1 MKNSIGLFLLF
12 SVLCLCACNS
22 LKKPESYKPI
32 SIILDTDIG
41 PDYDDVGAV
50 TILHALA
57 DSGKVQILGIFSSNK
72 DSLVVP
78 TIDVLNHYFGRPDIP
93 TGAPKSG
100 GVTISASQHWPDSIV
115 ARYPHQYRSTAEAPD
130 AVSQYRKILADQPD
144 GSVTLVTVGFLTNMS
159 NLLQSLPDQFSPK
172 NGSELVALKVKK
184 MVSMAGMF
192 PKGRE
197 FNVHMDSTAS
207 KYCFEHWPTPIIF
220 TGFEIGSKVKTGLKL
235 VGSSIRNSP
244 VKDAFRIAMAGS
256 KEDLNGR
263 MSWDQTA
270 VLIAIYG
277 TAPFF
282 TTAKGTIRVNPDGSN
297 TWEDNPEGKHTYVGM
312 KMSPDSLGNF
322 IERRMMHQPDP
333 TFRTISPEMLKD
345 KIAGGWAGKII
356 GVTYGAPTEFRALG
370 RTYEDSIHWS
380 PKDAPGALTQDDLYV
395 QLTFLMTMDQYGIDA
410 PAKKYQELFAKA
422 GYMLWHANAQS
433 RKNYFDSIFPPRSG
447 APAFNFHAN
456 DIDFQIEADYI
467 GFISPGM
474 PNSASKLA
482 DKIGHIMNY
491 GDGYY
496 GGVFLSALY
505 AEAFFEKDLR
515 KIVEKALI
523 SLPAESDYAK
533 ILRDVL
539 ALHLKYPDDWRD
551 SWKVLEEKWG
561 KTHICTAGES
571 FNIDAKFNGAF
582 IVMGL
587 LYGGSD
593 PMKTLE
599 ISTRC
604 GQDSDCNPSNAL
616 AILGVIKG
624 FSHLP
629 KLMQKAVTEIQDSLF
644 IYTNYS
650 FRKAVDKTCQYAVNQ
665 VIAEGG
671 SVTSDKINIKIQA
684 PVPAQIEVSFPKMV
698 LCEKVSIFDEKRW
711 KLTGNWQSFKLA
723 PEESNV
729 QTRQAKFAS
738 KKGDNLEFDFEGTAI
753 SLEGNWKK
761 DAGKANL
768 YIDGKLHSTFDTY
781 FFYNN
786 QEQSPINIV
795 HALNLSPGKHTLK
808 LVVTG
813 EKKPES
819 LDSRVYVSD
828 ALVFREKI

>member
-1 MKNSIGLFLLF
+1 MKNSIGLFLFVALLF
-12 SVLCLCACNS
+12 LFDCSTPN
-22 LKKPESYKPI
+22 KPEINKPI
-32 SIILDTDIG
+32 KIILDTDIG

-50 TILHALA
+50 AILHGLA
-57 DSGKVQILGIFSSNK
+57 DSGKAEILGILASNK

-78 TIDVLNHYFGRPDIP
+78 VIEVLNNYFGRTDIP
-93 TGAPKSG
+93 VGSPKSE
-100 GVTISASQHWPDSIV
+100 GVSISASQHWPDSIA
-115 ARYPHQYRSTAEAPD
+115 ARYPHQSRSTAEAPD
-130 AVSQYRKILADQPD
+130 AVAQYRKILANQPD
-144 GSVTLVTVGFLTNMS
+144 GSVTLVTVGFLTNLS
-159 NLLQSLPDQFSPK
+159 NLLQSPPDQFS
-172 NGSELVALKVKK
+172 NLDGTELVVRKVNKL
-184 MVSMAGMF
+184 VSMAGTF

-197 FNVHMDSTAS
+197 FNVFMDSTAS

-220 TGFEIGSKVKTGLKL
+220 SGFEIGSKVKTGLEL

-256 KEDLNGR
+256 KEDQYGR

-277 TAPFF
+277 TEPFF
-282 TTAKGTIRVNPDGSN
+282 TTVKGTIRVNPDGSN
-297 TWEDNPEGKHTYVGM
+297 TWVDNPEGKHTYVRM
-312 KMSPDSLGNF
+312 EMPPDRLGNF
-322 IERRMMHQPDP
+322 IEERMMHQPDP
-333 TFRTISPEMLKD
+333 KFRAISPEMLKD

-370 RTYEDSIHWS
+370 RTYEDSIRWT
-380 PKDAPGALTQDDLYV
+380 PNDARGALTQDDLYV

-447 APAFNFHAN
+447 APEFNFHAN

-474 PNSASKLA
+474 PNSATKLA

-505 AEAFFEKDLR
+505 AEAFFEKDIR

-533 ILRDVL
+533 IVRDVL
-539 ALHLKYPDDWRD
+539 VLEVKYPNDWRA
-551 SWKVLEEKWG
+551 SWKELEEKWG
-561 KTHICTAGES
+561 KTHICTAGEL

-587 LYGGSD
+587 LYGSSD
-593 PMKTLE
+593 PLKTLE

-616 AILGVIKG
+616 AILGVING

-629 KLMQKAVTEIQDSLF
+629 EPMKQAVTKIQDSLF
-644 IYTNYS
+644 IYTSYS
-650 FRKAVDKTCQYAVNQ
+650 FRKAVDNTYQYAINQ

-671 SVTSDKINIKIQA
+671 TVASDKISVKLQN
-684 PVPAQIEVSFPKMV
+684 PVPAVMEVSFPKMV
-698 LCEKVSIFDEKRW
+698 LSEKISIFDEKRW
-711 KLTGNWQSFKLA
+711 KLKGAWQSFKLA
-723 PEESNV
+723 PEESDKKAN
-729 QTRQAKFAS
+729 QAKFAA
-738 KKGDNLEFDFEGTAI
+738 KNGDSLEFDFEGTAI
-753 SLEGNWKK
+753 SLEGEWKK
-761 DAGKANL
+761 DAGKAVL
-768 YIDGKLHSTFDTY
+768 YIDGKKHSTFDTY
-781 FFYNN
+781 FYYNN
-786 QEQSPINIV
+786 QEQTPINIC
-795 HALNLSPGKHTLK
+795 HALNLLPGKHTLK

-819 LDSRVYVSD
+819 LDSRIYVSN
-828 ALVFREKI
+828 ALVFREKL